1 MAVLSQSVRAPKRFD
16 LLRSGFAVNSMHV
29 VNFDADKETKHQFDP
44 VDETVHDRAEAS
56 TSIDK
61 EDGRRRSREMRT
73 KERNSSGRSVHI
85 PVVLVSCMIFCLIA
99 GSGIALSI
107 VFSRNESAKA
117 ENEAMETAG
126 SLGTHFSDELDR
138 AILPLFSI
146 AQFATEIEIF
156 AALPSVIGPAN
167 EPESLP
173 YVLDDNVS
181 TYKRNVTGV
190 CDDPILIER
199 FNNISKT
206 IKEHA
211 QMNGTFVNIQLAPY
225 GVICLIYPMNNTE
238 DFSAGKY
245 LDSSGV
251 WGLDLLEEPNMRFIA
266 RESMKK
272 EEIGIAG
279 PRPLQQC
286 PDCGL
291 FFIVRLP
298 VISNHH
304 VIVVDGVPYP
314 RWGFATAVINWD
326 ELVRNSNID
335 KYFNRNRLQFRITRT
350 DKIYNQTTN
359 QYHEKVTTIAESDAF
374 GTHKHRVST
383 TLATTNN
390 EWAMTVEYDVSV
402 MWSGVTIALSIL
414 FGFCIAMLS
423 YMVLYQRSKQTAQH
437 ARIELEHN
445 ITAYYAHELRNP
457 LSAIDSALQSLPP
470 ELPDVVSE
478 IVSGMRLCTSL
489 MSSIMNNLLDVRMM
503 EEGMMVLDA
512 EPLSIAQ
519 VLEDTK
525 QMALPTVHPN
535 VELRIVTESQDWVL
549 GDKLRIQQVM
559 NNILSNAIKHTK
571 DGSITLKSSWDNNS
585 MLRLE
590 CQDTG
595 PGIPKEEQAMMFER
609 FVSRGKG
616 VPGTGLG
623 LAISKQLVGLMGG
636 TVRFESD
643 PSVRPGTNCIVLLP
657 LELCEA
663 PRYSEHTNDVEYNG
677 TPILDPISIL
687 IVDDVKLNRVMLRKR
702 LEKYVAPNCTILEAS
717 TGEEALTL
725 CNVCCFSIIIMDNYM
740 EEAGGVLRGTE
751 VVCALRSMQVE
762 SVIIGCSG
770 NHLESEFKAAG
781 ADLVWMK
788 PVPSNE
794 EIILQF
800 RHHLNI
806 LTS

>member
-1 MAVLSQSVRAPKRFD
+1 MT
-16 LLRSGFAVNSMHV
+16 LLLESKING
-29 VNFDADKETKHQFDP
+29 KECMMIN
-44 VDETVHDRAEAS
+44 A
-56 TSIDK
+56 
-61 EDGRRRSREMRT
+61 
-73 KERNSSGRSVHI
+73 KEREEINYAEGRHSSDASSTTCMEGIAKRRIFTPQGRHSARL
-85 PVVLVSCMIFCLIA
+85 PMLMVSTLIFCLIA
-99 GSGIALSI
+99 GSGIALSVI
-107 VFSRNESAKA
+107 FTKSQLEYA
-117 ENEAMETAG
+117 EHEALETAESMG
-126 SLGTHFSDELDR
+126 KHYSDELDR
-138 AILPLFSI
+138 ALLPLFSM
-146 AQFATEIEIF
+146 AQFATEIDTF
-156 AALPSVIGPAN
+156 ANLHAAIGPAN
-167 EPESLP
+167 EPGSLP
-173 YVLDDNVS
+173 FLYETNDTAYS
-181 TYKRNVTGV
+181 GYKRNVTGV
-190 CDDPILIER
+190 CDDPGLVSRYNSIA
-199 FNNISKT
+199 KA
-206 IKEHA
+206 IKDHS
-211 QMNGTFVNIQLAPY
+211 QMNRTLVNIQLSPY
-225 GVICLIYPMNNTE
+225 GVICLVYPQKNSE
-238 DFSAGKY
+238 DFDDGHFI
-245 LDSSGV
+245 DSSIV

-272 EEIGIAG
+272 EVIGIAG

-286 PDCGL
+286 PECGL
-291 FFIVRLP
+291 FFIARLP
-298 VISNHH
+298 VISEHH
-304 VIVVDGVPYP
+304 EIFIDGKAYP
-314 RWGFATAVINWD
+314 RWGFATAIINWD
-326 ELVRNSNID
+326 ELVHSFYDHESFD
-335 KYFNRNRLQFRITRT
+335 KDILEFRITRT
-350 DKIYNQTTN
+350 DQVYNQTTN
-359 QYHEKVTTIAESDAF
+359 QYDEQVVTIAESDAF
-374 GTHKHRVST
+374 GSREHRVST

-390 EWAMTVEYDVSV
+390 EWMMTVEYDVSV
-402 MWSGVTIALSIL
+402 KWLGATIALSIL

-489 MSSIMNNLLDVRMM
+489 MSSIMNNLLDVRKM
-503 EEGMMVLDA
+503 EEGMMLLDA

-525 QMALPTVHPN
+525 QMALPTVRPN
-535 VELRIVTESQDWVL
+535 VELRIVADSQDWVL
-549 GDKLRIQQVM
+549 GDKLRIQQVI

-571 DGSITLKSSWDNNS
+571 DGSITLKCSWDNNS

-751 VVCALRSMQVE
+751 VVCALRSLHVD

-770 NHLESEFKAAG
+770 NHLESEFKSAG

-800 RHHLNI
+800 RQHLKLVWI
-806 LTS
+806 DR